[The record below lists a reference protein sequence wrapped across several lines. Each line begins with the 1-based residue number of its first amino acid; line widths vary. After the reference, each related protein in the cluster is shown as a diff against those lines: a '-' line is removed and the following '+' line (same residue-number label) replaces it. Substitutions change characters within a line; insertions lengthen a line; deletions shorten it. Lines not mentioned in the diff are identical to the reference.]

1 MLSVRAAIV
10 AAVAASLIAVA
21 VPATASATYTVPYGS
36 AALGDAI
43 WNETWAPGSVAGAN
57 NGCRPS
63 AAHPY
68 PVVLVHATF
77 ADEGSNWVTLAPL
90 LANNGY
96 CVYAFNYGE
105 TAASLPLIPFVTEGR
120 IDGLN
125 HIEHSAEELRS
136 FVNNVLSK
144 TGASKVDLVGHS
156 QGGMMPNY
164 YIKLLGGAAKVNELI
179 GLAPSNHGT
188 TLGGLTTLTEQFPF
202 ASGIVTGLLEFLGAP
217 SLPEQEQGSAFMK
230 KLFGPG
236 EPLAAGVRYVVIET
250 THDEV
255 VTPYTNAFL
264 SGSNV
269 TNIIVQN
276 QCSGDPVAHV
286 GMFDDS
292 PALQN
297 VLNQLS
303 SSPNG
308 SFQAS
313 CTNFGQ
319 GI

>member
-1 MLSVRAAIV
+1 MLKIRALLAAAVVAAAVAV
-10 AAVAASLIAVA
+10 AAVPASAGASL
-21 VPATASATYTVPYGS
+21 YVPYGS
-36 AALGDAI
+36 EALVEGA
-43 WNETWAPGSVAGAN
+43 WNETWDPTALSGGN
-57 NGCRPS
+57 NNCKPS

-90 LANNGY
+90 LANAGY

-105 TAASLPLIPFVTEGR
+105 TILSGLLGS

-125 HIEHSAEELRS
+125 HITQSAEELES
-136 FVNNVLSK
+136 FVNKVLSK
-144 TGASKVDLVGHS
+144 TKASQVDLVGHS

-164 YIKLLGGAAKVNELI
+164 YLKYLGGASKVKTFI

-188 TLGGLTTLTEQFPF
+188 TLDGLKELIDNFPF
-202 ASGIVTGLLEFLGAP
+202 ASLALNVFLEVIGAP
-217 SLPEQEQGSAFMK
+217 ALPEQEVGSAFEK
-230 KLFGPG
+230 KTFEGGDTVSGP
-236 EPLAAGVRYVVIET
+236 RYVVIET

-269 TNIIVQN
+269 TNITVQN
-276 QCSGDPVAHV
+276 QCPSDPVGHI
-286 GMFDDS
+286 GMFEDS
-292 PALQN
+292 PVMQN

-303 SSPNG
+303 ASPNP
-308 SFQAS
+308 SFTATCS
-313 CTNFGQ
+313 KYGL
-319 GI
+319 GL

>member
-1 MLSVRAAIV
+1 MLKLRATLVAAVLAVLIAIV
-10 AAVAASLIAVA
+10 A
-21 VPATASATYTVPYGS
+21 PAGASASYSVPYGGT
-36 AALGDAI
+36 ALGDAI
-43 WNETWAPGSVAGAN
+43 WNETWEPESLEGGN
-57 NGCRPS
+57 NGCKPS
-63 AAHPY
+63 SAHPY
-68 PVVLVHATF
+68 PVVLVHATL

-96 CVYAFNYGE
+96 CVYAFNYGA
-105 TAASLPLIPFVTEGR
+105 TLASFEVWPFIGPR

-136 FVNNVLSK
+136 FVNKVLSK

-179 GLAPSNHGT
+179 GLSPSNHGT
-188 TLGGLTTLTEQFPF
+188 TLSGLTKFVERFPF
-202 ASGIVTGLLEFLGAP
+202 ASEIVGGLLEFLGAP
-217 SLPEQEQGSAFMK
+217 ALPEQEETSAFIK
-230 KLFGPG
+230 KLFGSG
-236 EPLAAGVRYVVIET
+236 EPVVSGVRYVVIQT

-255 VTPYTNAFL
+255 VTPYQHAFL
-264 SGSNV
+264 NGSNV
-269 TNIIVQN
+269 TNITIQD
-276 QCSGDPVAHV
+276 QCPADGVAHI

-303 SSPNG
+303 SSPNP
-308 SFQAS
+308 SFKAS
-313 CTNFGQ
+313 CTNYGQ